1 MPAPSPSTAPKPSR
15 EMIHEALRGW
25 PALHTYVL
33 PDDHPA
39 PRASAAHGDAS
50 R

>member
-1 MPAPSPSTAPKPSR
+1 MSAPSPADSEKPSR

-33 PDDHPA
+33 PEDQPA
-39 PRASAAHGDAS
+39 QPGPSAGGAAT

>member
-1 MPAPSPSTAPKPSR
+1 MPGPASSNSQKPSR

-25 PALHTYVL
+25 PALHAYVL
-33 PDDHPA
+33 PDDEPA
-39 PRASAAHGDAS
+39 PRASSVAGDAS